1 MQISDELNIDLD
13 NTNIIEQCLY
23 INNNVLSLVEK
34 CAESVLNS
42 FKNVP
47 EIFHFGSAKQYI
59 SLTLQNVT

>member
-1 MQISDELNIDLD
+1 MFYHWLKS
-13 NTNIIEQCLY
+13 
-23 INNNVLSLVEK
+23 VL
-34 CAESVLNS
+34 SVLNS